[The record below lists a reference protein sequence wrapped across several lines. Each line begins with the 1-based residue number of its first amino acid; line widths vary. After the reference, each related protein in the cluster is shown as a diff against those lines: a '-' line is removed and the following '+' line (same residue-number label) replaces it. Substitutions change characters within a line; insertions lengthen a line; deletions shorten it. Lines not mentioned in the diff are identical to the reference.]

1 MTAASR
7 ENPALA
13 VIAAVARNGVIGAG
27 NALPWRLPD
36 DLKRFRALTTGHAV
50 IMGRRTWESLGRPL
64 PGRQNIVV
72 TRQPGWRTDGAE
84 AAPSLAAAIE
94 RVRMPA
100 PAFCI
105 GGSELFALALPRA
118 DVLHL
123 TEIDRDFAGD
133 VSFPALDRGAWLEVA
148 REPGRSADGIA
159 YAFVTYARV
168 ARPITHAAIE
178 T

>member
-1 MTAASR
+1 MNESAPPTA
-7 ENPALA
+7 PALA
-13 VIAAVARNGVIGAG
+13 LIAAIARNGVIGAG

-36 DLKRFRALTTGHAV
+36 DLKHFRALTTGHAV
-50 IMGRRTWESLGRPL
+50 IMGRRTWESLPHAL

-72 TRQPGWRTDGAE
+72 TRSADRAYAGAE
-84 AAPSLAAAIE
+84 TADSLPAALA

-105 GGSELFALALPRA
+105 GGALLYAAALARA

-133 VSFPALDRGAWLEVA
+133 TAFPAFDRAAWRETA
-148 REPGRSADGIA
+148 REAHRAPEGYG
-159 YAFVTYARV
+159 YAFVTYERRV
-168 ARPITHAAIE
+168 PR
-178 T
+178 